1 MGAEALAALFG
12 VYGDVARIKM
22 LPEQEAALV
31 EMEKPVQA
39 YVAKWLLD
47 ASPLG
52 GRIIKVGEREK
63 YRECVFGM
71 CMCVK
76 GWVWRWT
83 LVCQWRLRCFET
95 PPNQPNPHKT
105 PHPLPTPTH
114 KHPHTQ
120 HR

>member
-12 VYGDVARIKM
+12 VYGDVVRIKM

-52 GRIIKVGEREK
+52 GRVIKVR
-63 YRECVFGM
+63 CVGRF
-71 CMCVK
+71 
-76 GWVWRWT
+76 
-83 LVCQWRLRCFET
+83 RLGGGGGAPKKQSPNAT
-95 PPNQPNPHKT
+95 NPP
-105 PHPLPTPTH
+105 PHPTPKPTTSY
-114 KHPHTQ
+114 
-120 HR
+120 R

>member
-12 VYGDVARIKM
+12 VYGDVVRIKM

-52 GRIIKVGEREK
+52 GRIIKVGR
-63 YRECVFGM
+63 
-71 CMCVK
+71 
-76 GWVWRWT
+76 
-83 LVCQWRLRCFET
+83 
-95 PPNQPNPHKT
+95 
-105 PHPLPTPTH
+105 
-114 KHPHTQ
+114 
-120 HR
+120 